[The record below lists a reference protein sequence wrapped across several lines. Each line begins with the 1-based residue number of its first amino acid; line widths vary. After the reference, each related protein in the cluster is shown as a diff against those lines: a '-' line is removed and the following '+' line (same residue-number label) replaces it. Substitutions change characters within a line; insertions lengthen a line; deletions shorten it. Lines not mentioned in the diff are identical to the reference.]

1 MNIKSVRQTIA
12 AFIVGIA
19 ACGDAAAEVLP
30 TPSGKPIL
38 VVSGNIA
45 QTNAGGEVR
54 FDRDML
60 EAMGTISFE
69 TATPWDKERVR
80 FEGVPLGRLLDRL
93 GASGSRLIAVALND
107 YSAELPVEDVK
118 RYDIILALKRNGEY
132 MPVQNRGPLFI
143 VYNFDSD
150 PELKN
155 QKFYS
160 RSVWQVARLEVR

>member
-1 MNIKSVRQTIA
+1 VNIKSVRQTIA

-19 ACGDAAAEVLP
+19 ACGDVAAEVLP

-107 YSAELPVEDVK
+107 YSAELPVEDVR

>member
-1 MNIKSVRQTIA
+1 VSIKSVRQAIA
-12 AFIVGIA
+12 ALIIGVL
-19 ACGDAAAEVLP
+19 ACGGAAAESLP

-38 VVSGNIA
+38 SVSGNIA
-45 QTNAGGEVR
+45 QTNAGAEAY

-60 EAMGTISFE
+60 EALGTVSFE
-69 TATPWDKERVR
+69 TTTPWDKERVR

-107 YSAELPVEDVK
+107 YSAELPIEDIRKHDVL
-118 RYDIILALKRNGEY
+118 LALKRNGEY
-132 MPVQNRGPLFI
+132 MPVRNKGPIFI

-150 PELKN
+150 PELKS

-160 RSVWQVARLEVR
+160 RSVWNIAKLEVR

>member
-1 MNIKSVRQTIA
+1 MSIKSVRRAIA
-12 AFIVGIA
+12 ALVVGA
-19 ACGDAAAEVLP
+19 VACGGAAAEALP

-45 QTNAGGEVR
+45 QANADGEAR

-60 EAMGTISFE
+60 EALGTVTFE
-69 TATPWDKERVR
+69 TTTPWDKERVR
-80 FEGVPLGRLLDRL
+80 YEGVPLGRLLDRI
-93 GASGSRLIAVALND
+93 GASGSRLVAVALND
-107 YSAELPVEDVK
+107 YSAELPVEDVR
-118 RYDIILALKRNGEY
+118 RYEVILALRRNGEY
-132 MPVQNRGPLFI
+132 MPVQSRGPLFI

-160 RSVWQVARLEVR
+160 RSVWQVARLDVR

>member
-1 MNIKSVRQTIA
+1 VSIKSVRQAIA
-12 AFIVGIA
+12 ALIIGVL
-19 ACGDAAAEVLP
+19 ACGGAAAESLP

-38 VVSGNIA
+38 SVSGNIA
-45 QTNAGGEVR
+45 QTNAGAEAH

-60 EAMGTISFE
+60 EALGTISFE
-69 TATPWDKERVR
+69 TTTPWDKERVR

-107 YSAELPVEDVK
+107 YAAELPIEDVSK
-118 RYDIILALKRNGEY
+118 YDVLLALKRNGEY
-132 MPVQNRGPLFI
+132 MPVQNMGPIFI

-150 PELKN
+150 FELKS

-160 RSVWQVARLEVR
+160 RSVWNIAKLEVR

>member
-1 MNIKSVRQTIA
+1 VNIKSVRQTIA

-107 YSAELPVEDVK
+107 YSAELPVEDVR

>member
-1 MNIKSVRQTIA
+1 VSIKSVRQAIA
-12 AFIVGIA
+12 ALIIGVL
-19 ACGDAAAEVLP
+19 ACGGAAAESLP

-38 VVSGNIA
+38 SVSGNIA
-45 QTNAGGEVR
+45 QTNAGAEAH

-60 EAMGTISFE
+60 EALGTVSFE
-69 TATPWDKERVR
+69 TTTPWDKERVR

-107 YSAELPVEDVK
+107 YAAELPIGDVSK
-118 RYDIILALKRNGEY
+118 YDVLLALKRNGEY
-132 MPVQNRGPLFI
+132 MPVRNKGPIFI

-150 PELKN
+150 PELKS

-160 RSVWQVARLEVR
+160 RSVWNIAKLEVR

>member
-1 MNIKSVRQTIA
+1 VNIKSVRQMIA

-19 ACGDAAAEVLP
+19 ACGGAAAEAFP
-30 TPSGKPIL
+30 KPSGKPIL

-45 QTNAGGEVR
+45 QASTGGEVR
-54 FDRDML
+54 FDREML
-60 EAMGTISFE
+60 EALGTVSFE
-69 TATPWDKERVR
+69 TTTPWDKERVR

-93 GASGSRLIAVALND
+93 GASGSRLIVVALND
-107 YSAELPVEDVK
+107 YSAELPVEDVR
-118 RYDIILALKRNGEY
+118 RYDVILALRQNGEY

-150 PELKN
+150 PELKS

-160 RSVWQVARLEVR
+160 RSVWQVAKLEVR

>member
-1 MNIKSVRQTIA
+1 MNIKSVRQMIA

-19 ACGDAAAEVLP
+19 ACGGAAAEAFP
-30 TPSGKPIL
+30 QPSGKPIL

-45 QTNAGGEVR
+45 QASTGGEIW
-54 FDRDML
+54 FDREML
-60 EAMGTISFE
+60 EALDTVSFE
-69 TATPWDKERVR
+69 TTTPWDKERVR

-93 GASGSRLIAVALND
+93 GASGSRLIVVALND
-107 YSAELPVEDVK
+107 YSAELPVEDVR
-118 RYDIILALKRNGEY
+118 RYDVILALRQNGEY
-132 MPVQNRGPLFI
+132 MPVRNRGPLFI

-150 PELKN
+150 PELRS

>member
-1 MNIKSVRQTIA
+1 VTIKSVRWA
-12 AFIVGIA
+12 VVALIVGIA
-19 ACGDAAAEVLP
+19 VCGGAAADALP

-38 VVSGNIA
+38 VVSGNIM
-45 QTNAGGEVR
+45 QTNAGAEVR
-54 FDRDML
+54 FDREML
-60 EAMGTISFE
+60 EALGTVSFE
-69 TATPWDKERVR
+69 TTTPWDKERVR

-93 GASGSRLIAVALND
+93 GASGSRLIVVALND
-107 YSAELPVEDVK
+107 YSAELPVEDVR
-118 RYDIILALKRNGEY
+118 RYEVILALRQNGEY

-150 PELKN
+150 PELRN

>member
-107 YSAELPVEDVK
+107 YSAELPVEDVR

>member
-1 MNIKSVRQTIA
+1 VSIKSVRRAIA
-12 AFIVGIA
+12 ALVVGA
-19 ACGDAAAEVLP
+19 VACGGAAAEALP

-45 QTNAGGEVR
+45 QANADGEAR

-60 EAMGTISFE
+60 EALGTVTFE
-69 TATPWDKERVR
+69 TTTPWDKERVR
-80 FEGVPLGRLLDRL
+80 FEGVPLGRLLDRI
-93 GASGSRLIAVALND
+93 GASGSRLVAVALND
-107 YSAELPVEDVK
+107 YSAELPVEDAR
-118 RYDIILALKRNGEY
+118 RYDVILALRRNGEY

-150 PELKN
+150 PELRN
-155 QKFYS
+155 QRFYS

>member
-1 MNIKSVRQTIA
+1 VNIKSVRQAIA
-12 AFIVGIA
+12 ALTVGVL
-19 ACGDAAAEVLP
+19 ACSGAAAESLP

-38 VVSGNIA
+38 SVSGNIA
-45 QTNAGGEVR
+45 QTNVGAEAH

-60 EAMGTISFE
+60 EALGTVSFE
-69 TATPWDKERVR
+69 TTTPWDKEPVR
-80 FEGVPLGRLLDRL
+80 FEGVSLGRLLDRL
-93 GASGSRLIAVALND
+93 GASGSRLIVVALND
-107 YSAELPVEDVK
+107 YSAELPVEDVR
-118 RYDIILALKRNGEY
+118 RYDVILALRRNGEY

-150 PELKN
+150 PELRN

>member
-1 MNIKSVRQTIA
+1 VSIKSVRQAIA
-12 AFIVGIA
+12 ALIIGVL
-19 ACGDAAAEVLP
+19 ACGGAAAESLP

-38 VVSGNIA
+38 SVSGNIA
-45 QTNAGGEVR
+45 QTNAGAEAH

-60 EAMGTISFE
+60 EALGTVSFE
-69 TATPWDKERVR
+69 TTTPWDKERVR

-107 YSAELPVEDVK
+107 YAAELPIGDVSK
-118 RYDIILALKRNGEY
+118 YDVLLALKRNGEY
-132 MPVQNRGPLFI
+132 MPVRNKGPIFI

-150 PELKN
+150 PELKS

-160 RSVWQVARLEVR
+160 RSVWNIARLEVK

>member
-1 MNIKSVRQTIA
+1 MNIKSVRQAIA
-12 AFIVGIA
+12 ALTVGVL
-19 ACGDAAAEVLP
+19 ACSGAAAESLP

-38 VVSGNIA
+38 SVSGNIA
-45 QTNAGGEVR
+45 QTNVGAEAH

-60 EAMGTISFE
+60 ESLGTVSFE
-69 TATPWDKERVR
+69 TTTPWDKERVR

-107 YSAELPVEDVK
+107 YPAELPIDDIRKHDVL
-118 RYDIILALKRNGEY
+118 LALKRNGEY
-132 MPVQNRGPLFI
+132 MPVQNKGPIFI

-150 PELKN
+150 PELKS

-160 RSVWQVARLEVR
+160 RSVWNIAKLEVR

>member
-1 MNIKSVRQTIA
+1 VSIKSVRRAIA
-12 AFIVGIA
+12 ALVVGA
-19 ACGDAAAEVLP
+19 VACGGAAAEALP

-45 QTNAGGEVR
+45 QANADGEAR

-60 EAMGTISFE
+60 EALGTVTFE
-69 TATPWDKERVR
+69 TTTPWDKERVR
-80 FEGVPLGRLLDRL
+80 YEGVPLGRLLDRI
-93 GASGSRLIAVALND
+93 GASGSRLVAVALND
-107 YSAELPVEDVK
+107 YSAELPVEDAR
-118 RYDIILALKRNGEY
+118 RYGVILALRRNGEY

-150 PELKN
+150 PELKS

>member
-1 MNIKSVRQTIA
+1 VNIKSVRQTIA

-80 FEGVPLGRLLDRL
+80 FEGVPLSRLLDRL

-107 YSAELPVEDVK
+107 YSAELPVEDVR

>member
-1 MNIKSVRQTIA
+1 VSIKSVRQAIA
-12 AFIVGIA
+12 ALIIGVL
-19 ACGDAAAEVLP
+19 ACGGAAAESLP

-38 VVSGNIA
+38 SVSGNIA
-45 QTNAGGEVR
+45 QTNAGAEAH

-60 EAMGTISFE
+60 EALGTVSFE
-69 TATPWDKERVR
+69 TTTPWDKERVR

-107 YSAELPVEDVK
+107 YAAELPIGDVRK
-118 RYDIILALKRNGEY
+118 HDVLLALKRNGEY
-132 MPVQNRGPLFI
+132 MPVRNKGPIFI

-160 RSVWQVARLEVR
+160 RSVWNIARLEVK

>member
-1 MNIKSVRQTIA
+1 VSIKSVRRAIA
-12 AFIVGIA
+12 ALVVGA
-19 ACGDAAAEVLP
+19 VACGGAAAEALP

-45 QTNAGGEVR
+45 QANADGEAR

-60 EAMGTISFE
+60 EALGTVTFE
-69 TATPWDKERVR
+69 TTTPWDKERVR
-80 FEGVPLGRLLDRL
+80 FEGVPLGRLLDRI
-93 GASGSRLIAVALND
+93 GASGSRLVAVALND
-107 YSAELPVEDVK
+107 YSAELPVEDAR
-118 RYDIILALKRNGEY
+118 RYGVILALRRNGEY

-150 PELKN
+150 PELKS

>member
-1 MNIKSVRQTIA
+1 VSIKSVRRTIA
-12 AFIVGIA
+12 ALVVGA
-19 ACGDAAAEVLP
+19 VACGGAAAEALP
-30 TPSGKPIL
+30 TPPGKPIL

-45 QTNAGGEVR
+45 QANADGEAR

-60 EAMGTISFE
+60 EALGTVTFE
-69 TATPWDKERVR
+69 TTTPWDRERVR
-80 FEGVPLGRLLDRL
+80 FEGVPLGRLLDRV
-93 GASGSRLIAVALND
+93 GASGSRLVAVALND
-107 YSAELPVEDVK
+107 YSAELPVEDAR
-118 RYDIILALKRNGEY
+118 RYDVILALRRNGEY

-150 PELKN
+150 PELRN

>member
-1 MNIKSVRQTIA
+1 VSIKSVRRAIA
-12 AFIVGIA
+12 ALVVGA
-19 ACGDAAAEVLP
+19 VACGGAAAEALP

-45 QTNAGGEVR
+45 QANADGEAR

-60 EAMGTISFE
+60 EALGTVTFE
-69 TATPWDKERVR
+69 TTTPWDRERVR
-80 FEGVPLGRLLDRL
+80 FGGVPLGRLLDRV
-93 GASGSRLIAVALND
+93 GASGSRLVAVALND
-107 YSAELPVEDVK
+107 YSAELPVEDAR
-118 RYDIILALKRNGEY
+118 RYDVILALRRNGEY

-150 PELKN
+150 PELRN

>member
-1 MNIKSVRQTIA
+1 VSIKSVRRAIA
-12 AFIVGIA
+12 ALVVGA
-19 ACGDAAAEVLP
+19 VACGGAAAEALP

-45 QTNAGGEVR
+45 QANADGEAR

-60 EAMGTISFE
+60 EALGTVTFE
-69 TATPWDKERVR
+69 TTTPWDKERVR
-80 FEGVPLGRLLDRL
+80 YEGVPLGRLLDRI
-93 GASGSRLIAVALND
+93 GASGSRLVAVALND
-107 YSAELPVEDVK
+107 YSAELPVEDAR
-118 RYDIILALKRNGEY
+118 RYGVILALRRNGEY

-150 PELKN
+150 PELRN

>member
-1 MNIKSVRQTIA
+1 VNIKSVRQAIA
-12 AFIVGIA
+12 ALIVGVL
-19 ACGDAAAEVLP
+19 ACSGAAAEALP

-38 VVSGNIA
+38 SVSGNIA
-45 QTNAGGEVR
+45 QTNVGAEAH

-60 EAMGTISFE
+60 EALGTVSFE
-69 TATPWDKERVR
+69 TTTPWDKERVR

-107 YSAELPVEDVK
+107 YSAELPVEDAR
-118 RYDIILALKRNGEY
+118 RYDVILALRQNGEY
-132 MPVQNRGPLFI
+132 MPVRNRGPLFI

-150 PELKN
+150 PELKS

-160 RSVWQVARLEVR
+160 RSVWQVAKLEVR

>member
-1 MNIKSVRQTIA
+1 MSIKSVRRAIA
-12 AFIVGIA
+12 ALVVGA
-19 ACGDAAAEVLP
+19 VACGGAAAEALP

-45 QTNAGGEVR
+45 QANADGEAR

-60 EAMGTISFE
+60 EALGTVTFE
-69 TATPWDKERVR
+69 TTTPWDKERVR
-80 FEGVPLGRLLDRL
+80 YEGVPLGRLLDRI
-93 GASGSRLIAVALND
+93 GASGSRLVAVALND
-107 YSAELPVEDVK
+107 YSAELPVEDAR
-118 RYDIILALKRNGEY
+118 RYDVILALRRNGEY

-150 PELKN
+150 PELKS

>member
-1 MNIKSVRQTIA
+1 VSIKSVRQAIA
-12 AFIVGIA
+12 ALIIGVL
-19 ACGDAAAEVLP
+19 ACGGAAAESLP

-38 VVSGNIA
+38 SVSGNIA
-45 QTNAGGEVR
+45 QTNAGAEAH

-60 EAMGTISFE
+60 EALGTVSFE
-69 TATPWDKERVR
+69 TTTPWDKERVR

-107 YSAELPVEDVK
+107 YSAELPIEDIRKHDVL
-118 RYDIILALKRNGEY
+118 LALKRNGEY
-132 MPVQNRGPLFI
+132 MPVRNKGPIFI

-150 PELKN
+150 PELKS

-160 RSVWQVARLEVR
+160 RSVWNIAKLEVR

>member
-1 MNIKSVRQTIA
+1 MSIKSVRRTIA
-12 AFIVGIA
+12 ALVVGA
-19 ACGDAAAEVLP
+19 VACGGAAAEALP

-45 QTNAGGEVR
+45 QANADGEAR

-60 EAMGTISFE
+60 EALGTVTFE
-69 TATPWDKERVR
+69 TTTPWDRERVR
-80 FEGVPLGRLLDRL
+80 FEGVPLGRLLDRV
-93 GASGSRLIAVALND
+93 GASGSRLVAVALND
-107 YSAELPVEDVK
+107 YSAELPVEDAR
-118 RYDIILALKRNGEY
+118 RYDVILALRRNGEY

>member
-1 MNIKSVRQTIA
+1 VSIKSVRRAIA
-12 AFIVGIA
+12 ALVVGA
-19 ACGDAAAEVLP
+19 VACGGAAAEALP

-45 QTNAGGEVR
+45 QANADGEAR

-60 EAMGTISFE
+60 EALGTVTFE
-69 TATPWDKERVR
+69 TTTPWDKERVR
-80 FEGVPLGRLLDRL
+80 YEGVPLGRLLDRI
-93 GASGSRLIAVALND
+93 GASGSRLVAVALND
-107 YSAELPVEDVK
+107 YSAELPVEDAR
-118 RYDIILALKRNGEY
+118 RYGVILALRRNGEY